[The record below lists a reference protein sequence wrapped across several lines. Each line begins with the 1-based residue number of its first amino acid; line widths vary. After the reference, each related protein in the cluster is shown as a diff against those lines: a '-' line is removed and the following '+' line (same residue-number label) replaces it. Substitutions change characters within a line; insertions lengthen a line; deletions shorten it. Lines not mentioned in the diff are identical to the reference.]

1 VVRKLVSYIKVTIR
15 DIFLICFTC
24 AFTVFLTVFRPGAV
38 SRLIDE
44 GFILQSYSA
53 VLLWT
58 CFICILSVGDYVSQ
72 MIQISVFTKLENL
85 FTENMYQA
93 SLEKIMKI
101 PLNQVQNRNVAEL
114 LNTVENDISRMT
126 ILVNRNTIIYFDCLF
141 QIVGGIAGVFLLDY
155 RMAFAVLFIIP
166 IKQLLVV
173 FMAKRK
179 KELTRN
185 YIELWRTFSTWFGN
199 QIGGILEIK
208 LWNLYEKKT
217 GEMKETY
224 REIPHVNWKIQIWD
238 GLEDISGQLIG
249 LALEVVVYVGC
260 GYLACE
266 GKMSVGNI
274 LAFLTYTTYVSGPLS
289 CLTRIPYLWA
299 DVKPSLERYMTL
311 METEEEKL
319 AGDEEIK
326 KKQGIYLKM
335 EKVAFGYSEEKT
347 ILENIDLSVCRGEKI
362 AVIGDN
368 GAGKTT
374 LISLLLGLDV
384 PSKGEIS
391 MGGNSMETMG
401 LSEWRKKFAL
411 VSQRPYLFQGTLKDN
426 VDLEGVH
433 TEQEIETI
441 AEHYGLEFVLDKIE
455 NGLHYQIE
463 NNGTNLSGGEQQKIT
478 FLRALMKDA
487 EIVILDEA
495 TSNCDVTSRKVLRQV
510 VLDDSFEK
518 TVIIIS
524 HYREDVSGVDCV
536 YEIKNR
542 SLIKIKYDDF

>member
-1 VVRKLVSYIKVTIR
+1 MVRKLVSYIKVTIR
-15 DIFLICFTC
+15 DIFLICSTC
-24 AFTVFLTVFRPGAV
+24 AFTVFLTVFRPEAV
-38 SRLIDE
+38 GRLIDE

-53 VLLWT
+53 ILFWT
-58 CFICILSVGDYVSQ
+58 CFICILSVADYASQ
-72 MIQISVFTKLENL
+72 MIQISVFIKLENL

-93 SLEKIMKI
+93 ALEKIMKI
-101 PLNQVQNRNVAEL
+101 PLNQVQNRNAAEL

-126 ILVNRNTIIYFDCLF
+126 ILVNRNTITYFDCFF
-141 QIVGGIAGVFLLDY
+141 QIVGGIAGIFLLDY
-155 RMAFAVLFIIP
+155 RMAFAVLLIIP

-185 YIELWRTFSTWFGN
+185 YIELWRTFGTWFGN

-266 GKMSVGNI
+266 GEMSVGNI

-311 METEEEKL
+311 METDEEKL
-319 AGDEEIK
+319 SGDEEIK

-335 EKVAFGYSEEKT
+335 EKVAFSYSEEKT

-374 LISLLLGLDV
+374 LISLLLGLEL

-391 MGGNSMETMG
+391 MDGNNMETMG
-401 LSEWRKKFAL
+401 LSKWRKKFAL

-426 VDLEGVH
+426 IDLEGAH

-441 AEHYGLEFVLDKIE
+441 AEHYGLGFVLDKIE

-495 TSNCDVTSRKVLRQV
+495 TSNCDEASRKVLWQA

-518 TVIIIS
+518 TVIMIS
-524 HYREDVSGVDCV
+524 HYREDVSGVDHV

-542 SLIKIKYDDF
+542 SLIKIR